1 MTNSVLAPT
10 PPRPDA
16 SFEYP
21 TTTAATPAKLRVLL
35 IDDHP
40 ITRQGIRALVNQQLN
55 TEVCAEA
62 DNAGQALQLVS
73 EVKPDVVIL
82 DISLPTTNGI
92 ELTKQIKSIAPN
104 MPILVVSMH
113 DESLYAERAIRAGA
127 MGYVMKEEA
136 GDKVALALQHLLR
149 GEMYLSAKMKQ
160 RMLHRF
166 VNKRGDTAEFA
177 IDTLSNRE
185 MEVFRL
191 IGNGFSTRQIASQL
205 GLSAKTID
213 SYREHLKVKL
223 GLDNGADLIRHA
235 IQWVRMEA

>member
-1 MTNSVLAPT
+1 MSSSVLAPT
-10 PPRPDA
+10 APHNVSRSADIAGEPI
-16 SFEYP
+16 S
-21 TTTAATPAKLRVLL
+21 AKVRVLL
-35 IDDHP
+35 VDDHP
-40 ITRQGIRALVNQQLN
+40 ITRQGVKALVNQQLN
-55 TEVCAEA
+55 LEVCGEA
-62 DNAGQALQLVS
+62 DSAPQALQMVTELR
-73 EVKPDVVIL
+73 PNLIIL
-82 DISLPTTNGI
+82 DISLPQTNGI
-92 ELTKQIKSIAPN
+92 ELTKQIKALAPEV
-104 MPILVVSMH
+104 PILVVSMH
-113 DESLYAERAIRAGA
+113 DEALYAERAVRAGA

-136 GDKVALALQHLLR
+136 GEKVATALQHLLR

-166 VNKRGDTAEFA
+166 VNKRGEGAEFA

-235 IQWVRMEA
+235 IQWVRMEG

>member
-10 PPRPDA
+10 LTRPDTPL
-16 SFEYP
+16 EYP
-21 TTTAATPAKLRVLL
+21 KTTGASSAKLRVLL

-62 DNAGQALQLVS
+62 DNAGQALQMVA

-82 DISLPTTNGI
+82 DISLPATNGI
-92 ELTKQIKSIAPN
+92 ELTKQIKAIAPN

-191 IGNGFSTRQIASQL
+191 IGNGFSTRQIATQL